1 VSAVLFLYT
10 CFSFW
15 MAFDSLKRGA
25 NLLMFIFL
33 LCIPFAAFLYF
44 VLVYVPAVARG
55 EGTPSSDGAT
65 GIPGPMKPRVNI
77 SALRATFEENDCHD
91 HRLAL
96 ARGLV
101 QLNEL
106 TEAKDVLRPLVNND
120 ADDPEP
126 IYLYARCVIADGDWP
141 LAIRL
146 LEKVRDLDLAFY
158 EYNPWLDLSHAH
170 IQAGNPDSGLEVLR
184 ELIKESPRVKH
195 KTILAR
201 ALFQTGSIEESRSL
215 VKEAISDFEEATFY
229 MQRESQRWYREA
241 CELLNKI
248 QPSSTT

>member
-1 VSAVLFLYT
+1 
-10 CFSFW
+10 

-55 EGTPSSDGAT
+55 EGNPALDGGA
-65 GIPGPMKPRVNI
+65 GIPGPSKPRVNI
-77 SALRATFEENDCHD
+77 TALRATFEENDCHD

-101 QLNEL
+101 QVNDLQ
-106 TEAKDVLRPLVNND
+106 EAKDILRPLVNNE

-126 IYLYARCVIADGDWP
+126 IYLYARCVIADSDWN

-170 IQAGNPDSGLEVLR
+170 IQSGDPENGLKVLR

-241 CELLNKI
+241 CELLSKI
-248 QPSSTT
+248 QPSSST

>member
-1 VSAVLFLYT
+1 
-10 CFSFW
+10 

-25 NLLMFIFL
+25 NLILFVLL
-33 LCIPFAAFLYF
+33 LCIPFAAPLYF
-44 VLVYVPAVARG
+44 ILVYIPAMAQGDVGGGKEANV
-55 EGTPSSDGAT
+55 
-65 GIPGPMKPRVNI
+65 PGPAKPKVN
-77 SALRATFEENDCHD
+77 LNQLQQGFDDNPCHD
-91 HRLAL
+91 NRLAL

-101 QLNEL
+101 QLSMF
-106 TEAKDVLRPLVNND
+106 TEAQETLRPMVNHH
-120 ADDPEP
+120 AEDPEP
-126 IYLYARCVIADGDWP
+126 IYLYARCVISTEEWP
-141 LAIRL
+141 LAIKL
-146 LEKVRDLDLAFY
+146 LEKVREMDSAFY

-170 IQAGNPDSGLEVLR
+170 IEAGNPETGLKVLR
-184 ELIKESPRVKH
+184 ELIQESPRVKH

-201 ALFQTGSIEESRSL
+201 ALFQNGAVEEARSL

>member
-1 VSAVLFLYT
+1 
-10 CFSFW
+10 

-25 NLLMFIFL
+25 NLILFVLL
-33 LCIPFAAFLYF
+33 LCIPFAAPLYF
-44 VLVYVPAVARG
+44 VLVYIPAMAQGDVGGGKEANV
-55 EGTPSSDGAT
+55 
-65 GIPGPMKPRVNI
+65 PGPAKPKVN
-77 SALRATFEENDCHD
+77 LNQLQQGFDDNPCHD
-91 HRLAL
+91 NRLAL

-101 QLNEL
+101 QLSMF
-106 TEAKDVLRPLVNND
+106 TEAQETLRPMVNHH
-120 ADDPEP
+120 AEDPEP
-126 IYLYARCVIADGDWP
+126 IYLYARCVISTEEWP
-141 LAIRL
+141 LAIKL
-146 LEKVRDLDLAFY
+146 LEKVREMDSAFY

-170 IQAGNPDSGLEVLR
+170 IEAGNPETGLKVLR
-184 ELIKESPRVKH
+184 ELIQESPRVKH

-201 ALFQTGSIEESRSL
+201 ALFQNGAVEEARSL

>member
-1 VSAVLFLYT
+1 
-10 CFSFW
+10 

-25 NLLMFIFL
+25 NLILFVLL
-33 LCIPFAAFLYF
+33 LCIPFAAPLYF
-44 VLVYVPAVARG
+44 VLVYIPAMAQG
-55 EGTPSSDGAT
+55 DSGAASET
-65 GIPGPMKPRVNI
+65 SVPGPAKPRVN
-77 SALRATFEENDCHD
+77 LNLLQQDFDENPCHD
-91 HRLAL
+91 NRLAL

-101 QLNEL
+101 QLSKFD
-106 TEAKDVLRPLVNND
+106 EAQETLKPMVNHH
-120 ADDPEP
+120 AEDPEP
-126 IYLYARCVIADGDWP
+126 IYLYARCVIATAQWD
-141 LAIRL
+141 LAIKL
-146 LEKVRDLDLAFY
+146 LEKVREMDSAFY

-170 IQAGNPDSGLEVLR
+170 IESGDAEQGLKVLR

-201 ALFQTGSIEESRSL
+201 ALFQNGAIEEARSL
-215 VKEAISDFEEATFY
+215 VKEAINDFEEATFY